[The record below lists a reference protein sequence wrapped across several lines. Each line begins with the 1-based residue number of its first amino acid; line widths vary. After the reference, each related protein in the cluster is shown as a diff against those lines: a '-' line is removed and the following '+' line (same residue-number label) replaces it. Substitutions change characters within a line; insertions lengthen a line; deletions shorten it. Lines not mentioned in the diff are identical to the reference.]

1 MRETIDPAS
10 SLTLRIKY
18 RQVDEGWF
26 KCALQLVARRLY
38 INRHSAEIRSSVTDV
53 FRSLSPSSRA
63 SIERAVREILAD
75 RSKWRSYLIG
85 ESLEE
90 LFRYE
95 LKDMGDSGLTF
106 CEVSVT
112 QVPKKSDT
120 NTARKSIKSTT
131 LPEWRSLEI
140 PVDVP
145 QRRVCLS
152 SLRKAYTR
160 N

>member
-95 LKDMGDSGLTF
+95 LKDMGDSGLAF

-112 QVPKKSDT
+112 QVPKKAILT
-120 NTARKSIKSTT
+120 R
-131 LPEWRSLEI
+131 LES
-140 PVDVP
+140 
-145 QRRVCLS
+145 LS
-152 SLRKAYTR
+152 SRRPCQNGEALRSPLMSLNVAYVYLV
-160 N
+160 